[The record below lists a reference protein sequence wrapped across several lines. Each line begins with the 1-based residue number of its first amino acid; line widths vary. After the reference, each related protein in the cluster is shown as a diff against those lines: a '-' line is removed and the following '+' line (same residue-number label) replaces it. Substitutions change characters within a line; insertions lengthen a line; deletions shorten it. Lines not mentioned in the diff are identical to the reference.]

1 MSTSNP
7 PALDIG
13 QTLARAQAHW
23 NAGQA
28 DQAEMACAQVLAVWP
43 GQSDAMHLMGL
54 MAHAYGNL
62 DLAIANLRQACQS
75 PRAPALYYSNFA
87 EMCRQRGL
95 LAEGEQAARRAVAIN
110 PQLAGGW
117 NNLGILLQ
125 ESGKLDESRA
135 CLERMLALEPDN
147 AQALNNLA
155 NTCKRLGRPEEA
167 ERLWMRAIGLQPNY
181 AEVYSN
187 LSNLLVERSKFD
199 RARELARQAIDLNPR
214 LADAYINLAA
224 VEVAEHRF
232 KEALRWLRALLDF
245 APDHVGGLVALAFA
259 LRQCDEPE
267 AALEAAQRAVSLSP
281 ESAEAANAL
290 GGALQACDAPVA
302 AVAAFTRAAS
312 LPGIT
317 RAQSLGNIANLNM
330 EIGRKDVAQ
339 TQYEALVAE
348 YPLSASGWFNLASLR
363 RVKAGDV
370 VIERLRAVLQ
380 TGSDLSANDQMLVH
394 FGLGKA
400 LGDIGDSVGA
410 FHHFDIGNRLK
421 RATISYDADGVS
433 QWMREIAAAYP
444 ATSLEGQGGC
454 PSAMPIFVLGMPRSG
469 TTLVEQILA
478 SHTAIHGAG
487 ELRFLQ
493 QMVEGVGAFPRD
505 FTALTAGQ
513 RTQFGEAYAAR
524 LAKLARGHAH
534 VVDKMPANF
543 LYAGLIR
550 QMLPGARII
559 HCRRDPVDTC
569 LSCYSNLF
577 AGEQA
582 FTYDQV
588 ELGRFHRDYQE
599 LMAHW
604 RAILPE
610 THFLEVDYEA
620 VVDDLEGQARRM
632 LAFLGL
638 PWDPACLEFHRTE
651 RPVRT
656 ASVNQVR
663 EPIYRSSTGKWRQHA
678 AQLQPLL
685 GALGIAAP

>member
-1 MSTSNP
+1 MSISTP
-7 PALDIG
+7 PTLDIG

-28 DQAEMACAQVLAVWP
+28 DKAEMACAQVLAVWP
-43 GQSDAMHLMGL
+43 GQCDAMHLMGL

-75 PRAPALYYSNFA
+75 PRAPGLYYSNFA

-117 NNLGILLQ
+117 NNLGIILQ

-135 CLERMLALEPDN
+135 CLERMLTLEPDN

-167 ERLWMRAIGLQPNY
+167 ERLWSRAIALQPNY

-187 LSNLLVERSKFD
+187 LSNLLVERSGFA
-199 RARELARQAIDLNPR
+199 RARELARKAIDLNPR

-224 VEVAEHRF
+224 VEMAEHRF
-232 KEALRWLRALLDF
+232 MEALRWLRALLDF

-259 LRQCDEPE
+259 LRESDEPE
-267 AALEAAQRAVSLSP
+267 AALEAAQRAVAMSP
-281 ESAEAANAL
+281 QSAEAANAL
-290 GGALQACDAPVA
+290 GLALQAGDQAEA

-312 LPGIT
+312 LPGTT
-317 RAQSLGNIANLNM
+317 RGQSLGNVASLNM

-339 TQYEALVAE
+339 AQYEALVAE
-348 YPLSASGWFNLASLR
+348 FPLSAS
-363 RVKAGDV
+363 
-370 VIERLRAVLQ
+370 
-380 TGSDLSANDQMLVH
+380 DLMLVH

-410 FHHFDIGNRLK
+410 FHHFDIGNSLK
-421 RATISYDADGVS
+421 RATISYDPDGVS
-433 QWMREIAAAYP
+433 QWMRDIAAAYP
-444 ATSLEGQGGC
+444 ATSLEGNGGC

-478 SHTAIHGAG
+478 SHAAIHGAG
-487 ELRFLQ
+487 ELRLIQ
-493 QMVEGVGAFPRD
+493 QMVDGLGAFPRD
-505 FTALTAGQ
+505 FAALTAAQ
-513 RTQFGEAYAAR
+513 RTQFGEAYIAR
-524 LAKLARGHAH
+524 LGKLAHGHAH

-638 PWDPACLEFHRTE
+638 PWDPACLEFHRTA

-685 GALGIAAP
+685 EALGIAAP

>member
-1 MSTSNP
+1 MSTSVP
-7 PALDIG
+7 PTLDIG

-43 GQSDAMHLMGL
+43 GQCDAMHLMGL

-95 LAEGEQAARRAVAIN
+95 LAEGEPAARRAVAIN

-117 NNLGILLQ
+117 NNLGIILQ
-125 ESGKLDESRA
+125 EAGKLDESRG
-135 CLERMLALEPDN
+135 CLERVLALEPDN

-245 APDHVGGLVALAFA
+245 APDHVGGLIALAFA
-259 LRQCDEPE
+259 LRQCEEPG
-267 AALEAAQRAVSLSP
+267 AALEAAQRAVALSP

-290 GGALQACDAPVA
+290 GGALQACDQPMA
-302 AVAAFTRAAS
+302 AVAAFTRAAG
-312 LPGIT
+312 LPGVT
-317 RAQSLGNIANLNM
+317 RAQSLGNIASLNM
-330 EIGRKDVAQ
+330 EIGRKDEAQ
-339 TQYEALVAE
+339 AQYEALVAE
-348 YPLSASGWFNLASLR
+348 YPLSASGWFNVASLR
-363 RVKAGDV
+363 RVKPGDV

-380 TGSDLSANDQMLVH
+380 AGDLSDSDRMLLH

-400 LGDIGDSVGA
+400 LGDVGDSVGA

-421 RATISYDADGVS
+421 RQTISYDAEGVS
-433 QWMREIAAAYP
+433 QWMREIAVRFSAE
-444 ATSLEGQGGC
+444 SLKGKGG
-454 PSAMPIFVLGMPRSG
+454 SMSSLPIFVLGMPRSG

-478 SHTAIHGAG
+478 SHSAIHGAG
-487 ELRFLQ
+487 ELRFIQ
-493 QMVEGVGAFPRD
+493 QMVEAVGAFPQD
-505 FTALTAGQ
+505 LAGLTAAQ
-513 RTQFGEAYAAR
+513 RTRFGEDYVAR
-524 LAKLARGHAH
+524 LAKLSHGHAH

-543 LYAGLIR
+543 LYAGLIA
-550 QMLPGARII
+550 QVLPGARII

-604 RAILPE
+604 RAVLPA

-620 VVDDLEGQARRM
+620 VVEDLEGQARRM

-663 EPIYRSSTGKWRQHA
+663 EPIYRSSAGKWRQHA

-685 GALGIAAP
+685 GALGIVAP